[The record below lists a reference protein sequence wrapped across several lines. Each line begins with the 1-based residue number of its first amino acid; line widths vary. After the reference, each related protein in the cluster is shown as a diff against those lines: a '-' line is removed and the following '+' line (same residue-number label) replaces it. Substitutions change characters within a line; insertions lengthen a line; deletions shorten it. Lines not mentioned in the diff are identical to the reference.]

1 MHMKPPAV
9 TPVAVHSRVGR
20 TILRCLIV
28 AGIAPLPT
36 ILGAQ
41 TNDPDSLV
49 RLLTSPSIGARA
61 DAVVRL
67 SLIPMA
73 QLPMAA
79 RPALVSLLE
88 REATGQ
94 VAYPDTTAGY
104 ETYGEYIID
113 LTRTVLRFHDPASV
127 RGLSLLG
134 IQTSRVA
141 QEFVAGFGSQS
152 LAALDEAWTTKRSA
166 RPSVLVTLG
175 RMVAQRQT
183 NGLSE
188 SDRQEVLNRIWAG
201 VDSFPIALA
210 TTARAASLFML
221 VPVLRQ
227 ISSSNSDPS
236 VGAGVGRA
244 LAELEPKLNA
254 ASPTTVASGLNDWL
268 RALCLGAQGAR
279 SSACTSLSGT
289 VISATGQITTNQ
301 PGPARDTLMALA
313 ARVDT
318 GYQQGVWTDGEH
330 RLLAAN
336 ARYLGFRLSS
346 AIFLHGSGGTANP
359 PTLALSTLAPA
370 GTTAKY
376 QDSPALAFANGNP
389 WVAVGTWTSP
399 PGLGSG
405 TLSALGA
412 AQVWLGLKNSD
423 DIGTNFDLRVEAYK
437 NGTLVTAGQTLCVQG
452 VTRNADLAKAV
463 TVAFSPFTATTFD
476 GVANVLS
483 FKVLTRIG
491 TTAAGATCGG
501 HSNAVGL
508 RLYFDAVSR
517 AAQFAAT
524 F

>member
-1 MHMKPPAV
+1 MHMKRPALPPGSA
-9 TPVAVHSRVGR
+9 PSRVR
-20 TILRCLIV
+20 RAVLSCLMIW
-28 AGIAPLPT
+28 GLAPLPAY
-36 ILGAQ
+36 LGAQ
-41 TNDPDSLV
+41 ADNPDSLV
-49 RLLTSPSIGARA
+49 RLLTSPSVGVRA

-67 SLIPMA
+67 SLIPMT
-73 QLPMAA
+73 QLPVAA

-88 REATGQ
+88 REATAQ
-94 VAYPDTTAGY
+94 VAYPDTTARY

-134 IQTSRVA
+134 IQTSRAA
-141 QEFVAGFGSQS
+141 QEFVAGLGSQS

-175 RMVAQRQT
+175 RMVAQQQT

-188 SDRQEVLNRIWAG
+188 SDRQEVLKRIWAG

-210 TTARAASLFML
+210 TTARAASLFIL

-244 LAELEPKLNA
+244 LVELQPRLNA
-254 ASPTTVASGLNDWL
+254 APPATVLSGLDDWL
-268 RALCLGAQGAR
+268 RALCLGAQSPR
-279 SSACTSLSGT
+279 SNACTSLSGSLT
-289 VISATGQITTNQ
+289 SARGQITANQ
-301 PGPARDTLMALA
+301 PGPARDTLMAFA

-318 GYQQGVWTDGEH
+318 GFQQGVWTDGEH

-336 ARYLGFRLSS
+336 ARYLGFRLGS

-359 PTLALSTLAPA
+359 PTLALSTLGPA

-376 QDSPALAFANGNP
+376 QDSPALAFANGDP

-412 AQVWLGLKNSD
+412 AQMWLGLKNSD

-463 TVAFSPFTATTFD
+463 TVAFPSVAATTFD
-476 GVANVLS
+476 GVADILS
-483 FKVLTRIG
+483 LKVLTRIG
-491 TTAAGATCGG
+491 TTAAGAACGG
-501 HSNAVGL
+501 HANAVGL
-508 RLYFDAVSR
+508 RLYFDAASR
-517 AAQFAAT
+517 NAQFAAT

>member
-1 MHMKPPAV
+1 MKRPALPPGSA
-9 TPVAVHSRVGR
+9 PSRVRR
-20 TILRCLIV
+20 TVLSCLMIW
-28 AGIAPLPT
+28 GLAPLPAY
-36 ILGAQ
+36 LGAQ
-41 TNDPDSLV
+41 ADNPDSLV
-49 RLLTSPSIGARA
+49 RLLTSPSVGVRA

-67 SLIPMA
+67 SLIPMT
-73 QLPMAA
+73 QLPVAA

-88 REATGQ
+88 REATAQ
-94 VAYPDTTAGY
+94 VAYPDTTARY

-134 IQTSRVA
+134 IQTSRAA
-141 QEFVAGFGSQS
+141 QEFVAGLGSQS

-175 RMVAQRQT
+175 RMVAQQQT

-188 SDRQEVLNRIWAG
+188 SDRQEVLKRIWAG

-210 TTARAASLFML
+210 TTARAASLFIL

-244 LAELEPKLNA
+244 LVELQPRLNA
-254 ASPTTVASGLNDWL
+254 APLATVLSGLDDWL
-268 RALCLGAQGAR
+268 RALCLGAQSPR
-279 SSACTSLSGT
+279 SNACTSLSGSLT
-289 VISATGQITTNQ
+289 SARGQITANQ
-301 PGPARDTLMALA
+301 PGQARDTLMAFA

-318 GYQQGVWTDGEH
+318 GFQQGVWTDGEH

-336 ARYLGFRLSS
+336 ARYLGFRLGS

-376 QDSPALAFANGNP
+376 QDSPALAFASGNP
-389 WVAVGTWTSP
+389 WLAVGTWKSP

-437 NGTLVTAGQTLCVQG
+437 NGTLVAAGQTLCIQG
-452 VTRNADLAKAV
+452 ITRNADLAKAL
-463 TVAFSPFTATTFD
+463 TVAFPALTATTFD
-476 GVANVLS
+476 GVTDVLS
-483 FKVLTRIG
+483 LKVLTRIG
-491 TTAAGATCGG
+491 TTAAGAACGG
-501 HSNAVGL
+501 HSNAVGM
-508 RLYFDAVSR
+508 RLYFDAASR
-517 AAQFAAT
+517 NAQFAAT

>member
-1 MHMKPPAV
+1 MHMKRPALPPGSA
-9 TPVAVHSRVGR
+9 PSRVR
-20 TILRCLIV
+20 RAVLSCLMIW
-28 AGIAPLPT
+28 GLAPLPAY
-36 ILGAQ
+36 LGAQ
-41 TNDPDSLV
+41 ADNPDSLV
-49 RLLTSPSIGARA
+49 RLLTSPSVGVRA

-73 QLPMAA
+73 QLPVAA

-94 VAYPDTTAGY
+94 VAYPDTTARY
-104 ETYGEYIID
+104 ETDGEYIID

-134 IQTSRVA
+134 IQTSRAA
-141 QEFVAGFGSQS
+141 QEFVASLGSQS

-175 RMVAQRQT
+175 RMLAPQQV

-188 SDRQEVLNRIWAG
+188 SDRQGVLKRIWAG
-201 VDSFPIALA
+201 ADSFPIALA
-210 TTARAASLFML
+210 TTARAASLFIL
-221 VPVLRQ
+221 VPVLRH
-227 ISSSNSDPS
+227 ITSSDSDPS
-236 VGAGVGRA
+236 VGASVGRA
-244 LAELEPKLNA
+244 LAELQPKLDA
-254 ASPTTVASGLNDWL
+254 TPPATVGSGLNDWL
-268 RALCLGAQGAR
+268 QALCLAAQSAR
-279 SSACTSLSGT
+279 SSACTSLSGSLS
-289 VISATGQITTNQ
+289 SARGQITTNQ
-301 PGPARDTLMALA
+301 PGPARDTLMAFG

-318 GYQQGVWTDGEH
+318 GFQQGVCTDGEH

-336 ARYLGFRLSS
+336 ARYLGFRLGS
-346 AIFLHGSGGTANP
+346 AIFFHGIGGNAN
-359 PTLALSTLAPA
+359 PTLALSTVAPA

-376 QDSPALAFANGNP
+376 QDSPALAFANGDP
-389 WVAVGTWTSP
+389 WVAVGTWTSL

-405 TLSALGA
+405 ILSALGA

-437 NGTLVTAGQTLCVQG
+437 NGTLVAAGQTLCVQG
-452 VTRNADLAKAV
+452 ITRNADLAKAV
-463 TVAFSPFTATTFD
+463 TVAFPPFTATTFD
-476 GVANVLS
+476 GVADVLS
-483 FKVLTRIG
+483 LKVLTRIG
-491 TTAAGATCGG
+491 TTATGAACGG

-517 AAQFAAT
+517 KAQFAAT